1 MHISLAP
8 MEGVVD
14 YPMRLLLT
22 ELGGYDRCVTE
33 FIRVTD
39 VLLPDRVFFRYCREL
54 EHGCHT
60 LSGTPVHIQLLGS
73 DPAAMALNAQQAVAL
88 GAVGIDLNFGC
99 PAKTVNKSNGGSI
112 LLRDP
117 DRVASIVQAVRD
129 AVDPGIP
136 VNAKVRLGYENDETF
151 EEVAEKVFLAGA
163 NELCV
168 HARTKVQGYKPPAY
182 WLRAAAIAAG
192 YEPGRLTI
200 NGEIWS
206 VEDARLALQQS
217 QFGRLMLGRTA
228 LARPDL
234 ALQIK
239 NSLDEKEA
247 GKADNN
253 EVTALPWTE
262 IFTLLQTQ
270 FQRSDKASLHHI
282 GNRTKQWLAYLKRTY
297 PEAELLFT
305 AIKRLHDEQA
315 INLAM
320 EQHRTELEN
329 SSLVLSSVN
338 QAAVDQLAAQSPVQ
352 VAG

>member
-1 MHISLAP
+1 MLASGMHISLAP

-14 YPMRLLLT
+14 YPMRLLMT

-39 VLLPDRVFFRYCREL
+39 VLLPDRVFFRYCAEL

-73 DPAAMALNAQQAVAL
+73 DPNAMAINACQAVSL

-117 DRVASIVQAVRD
+117 ERVAAIVRTVRD
-129 AVDPGIP
+129 AVNPDVP
-136 VNAKVRLGYENDETF
+136 VNAKVRLGYETDETF
-151 EEVAEKVFLAGA
+151 EEVAEKVFEAGA

-182 WLRAAAIAAG
+182 WLRAKAIVDAKPSAALI
-192 YEPGRLTI
+192 I

-206 VEDARLALQQS
+206 VDDALTALRQS

-239 NSLDEKEA
+239 ACIA
-247 GKADNN
+247 G
-253 EVTALPWTE
+253 EEYLPMPWKDV
-262 IFTLLQTQ
+262 FKLVQTQ
-270 FQRSDKASLHHI
+270 FKRSDKSSTRHI

-297 PEAELLFT
+297 PEAEVLFT
-305 AIKRLHDEQA
+305 AIKRLHEERD
-315 INLAM
+315 ISRAM
-320 EQHRTELEN
+320 AEHEN
-329 SSLVLSSVN
+329 YLTTPSPQPKTKFNGS
-338 QAAVDQLAAQSPVQ
+338 AAQLH
-352 VAG
+352 A